1 MKSTDDKKYS
11 RAGFLA
17 RTGVALAGTLIA
29 ARTSAAETSP
39 LLQSSKAKAN
49 SKVKR
54 WDVITVGNLSRNQYW
69 GEPNDKA
76 VRTVL
81 CTCTLISGDGFRLL
95 VDPSET
101 DAADMARELDRRTGL
116 KLKDIT
122 AIFVTHDHSDHWP
135 GLVHFPDA
143 RWMAGPGAAEL
154 LNKTGKLARH
164 VESVSGQLFESV
176 EVLPTPGHTPSHHSL
191 RFDCD
196 GLSIIA
202 AGDAIATHD
211 FFRDRK
217 NFYNAADPK
226 QGVATMNKI
235 AELADLIIP
244 GHDNYFVSDSPGR

>member
-1 MKSTDDKKYS
+1 MNNKYS

-17 RTGVALAGTLIA
+17 RAGAALVGTLA
-29 ARTSAAETSP
+29 TARISAAETTP
-39 LLQSSKAKAN
+39 PHRSSKGKAN

-54 WDVITVGNLSRNQYW
+54 WDVITVGNLSRNQFW

-76 VRTVL
+76 VRKVL

-122 AIFVTHDHSDHWP
+122 AVFVTHDHSDHWC
-135 GLVHFPDA
+135 GLEHFPDA
-143 RWMAGPGAAEL
+143 RWMAGPGPAEL
-154 LNKTGKLARH
+154 LNKSGKLARR
-164 VESVSGQLFESV
+164 VEPVMGSLFEAV

-202 AGDAIATHD
+202 AGDAIATRD
-211 FFRDRK
+211 FFRERQ

-235 AELADLIIP
+235 ADLADLIIP
-244 GHDNYFVSDSPGR
+244 GHDNYFVSDSSLKLGNG

>member
-1 MKSTDDKKYS
+1 MNHKYS
-11 RAGFLA
+11 RANFLA
-17 RTGVALAGTLIA
+17 RTGAALVGTLA
-29 ARTSAAETSP
+29 ATGMSVAETTPSLRP
-39 LLQSSKAKAN
+39 SKGKAT

-76 VRTVL
+76 VRKVL

-95 VDPSET
+95 VDPSEA

-122 AIFVTHDHSDHWP
+122 AVFVTHDHSDHWP
-135 GLVHFPDA
+135 GLAHFPEA
-143 RWMAGPGAAEL
+143 RWMAGPGAADL
-154 LNKTGKLARH
+154 LNKSGKLARL
-164 VESVSGQLFESV
+164 VEPVTGQLFESI

-196 GLSIIA
+196 GLSVIA

-244 GHDNYFVSDSPGR
+244 GHDNYFVSDTP

>member
-1 MKSTDDKKYS
+1 MKNKYS
-11 RAGFLA
+11 RASFLA
-17 RTGVALAGTLIA
+17 RTGAALVGTLAA
-29 ARTSAAETSP
+29 ARAVGAETFAP
-39 LLQSSKAKAN
+39 LRSSKGKAN

-76 VRTVL
+76 VRKVL
-81 CTCTLISGDGFRLL
+81 CTCTLISGEGFRLL

-116 KLKDIT
+116 KLKDIS
-122 AIFVTHDHSDHWP
+122 AVFVTHDHSDHWP
-135 GLVHFPDA
+135 GLAHFPEA

-154 LNKTGKLARH
+154 LNKTGKLARP
-164 VESVSGQLFESV
+164 VEPVSGKLFEAI
-176 EVLPTPGHTPSHHSL
+176 EIIPTPGHTPSHHSV

-211 FFRDRK
+211 FFRDRQ

-226 QGVATMNKI
+226 QGVATMKKI

-244 GHDNYFVSDSPGR
+244 GHDNYFVSDSAEATGMH